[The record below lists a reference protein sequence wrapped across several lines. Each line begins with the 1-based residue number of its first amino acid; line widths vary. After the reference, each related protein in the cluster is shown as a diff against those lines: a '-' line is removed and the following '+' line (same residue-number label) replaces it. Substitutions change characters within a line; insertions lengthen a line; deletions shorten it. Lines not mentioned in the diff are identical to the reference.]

1 MLDESEFE
9 RLYRGLEKRL
19 FNIAWRWTWNSS
31 EAQELVHEGFIRVWA
46 RRAKIDPDTAERYL
60 VRTLIN
66 LCHKRARRQR
76 RWNRVREL
84 LPLAPATPD
93 GPAASYQEKSLR
105 RAIES
110 LPDKQRDVLLLT
122 EFTDMKQHQIG
133 KLLGIPAGT
142 VASRR
147 NTAVRKLKEAMHEY

>member
-1 MLDESEFE
+1 MLDEIEFE
-9 RLYRGLEKRL
+9 CLYRSHEKRL
-19 FNIAWRWTWNSS
+19 FNIAWRWTWNSA
-31 EAQELVHEGFIRVWA
+31 EAQELVHEGFIRIWA
-46 RRAKIDPDTAERYL
+46 RRTMIEPATAERYL

-84 LPLAPATPD
+84 LPLQRARPD
-93 GPAASYQEKSLR
+93 GPESIYQASSLR
-105 RAIES
+105 RAMES

-122 EFTDMKQHQIG
+122 EFTDLKQHQIG
-133 KLLGIPAGT
+133 ELLGIPAGT

-147 NTAVRKLKEAMHEY
+147 NTALRRLKDVMHEQ

>member
-1 MLDESEFE
+1 MLDADAFE
-9 RLYRGLEKRL
+9 LLYRDQERRL
-19 FNIAWRWTWNSS
+19 FNIAWRWTWNSA
-31 EAQELVHEGFIRVWA
+31 EAQELVHDGFIRLWA
-46 RRAKIDPDTAERYL
+46 RRATIEPSTAERYL

-66 LCHKRARRQR
+66 LCHKRARRHR

-84 LPLAPATPD
+84 LPLSLVRPD
-93 GPAASYQEKSLR
+93 GPESNYQASSLR

-122 EFTDMKQHQIG
+122 QFTDMKQHQIAE
-133 KLLGIPAGT
+133 LLGIPAGT

-147 NTAVRKLKEAMHEY
+147 NTALRSLKEIMHEH

>member
-9 RLYRGLEKRL
+9 QLYRSLEKRL
-19 FNIAWRWTWNSS
+19 FNIAWRWTWNPA

-46 RRAKIDPDTAERYL
+46 RRAKIDPSTAERYL

-66 LCHKRARRQR
+66 LCHKRARRHR
-76 RWNRVREL
+76 RWNRIREL
-84 LPLAPATPD
+84 LPLPQAKPA
-93 GPAASYQEKSLR
+93 GPEASYQENSLR

-122 EFTDMKQHQIG
+122 EFTDLKQHQIG
-133 KLLGIPAGT
+133 ELLGIPPGT

-147 NTAVRKLKEAMHEY
+147 NTALRRLKETMHEH

>member
-1 MLDESEFE
+1 MLGESDFE
-9 RLYRGLEKRL
+9 RLYHGLEKRL
-19 FNIAWRWTWNSS
+19 FNIAYRWTWNSG
-31 EAQELVHEGFIRVWA
+31 EAQELVHEGFIRLWA
-46 RRAKIDPDTAERYL
+46 RRASIDPPTADRYL

-76 RWNRVREL
+76 RWNRIRDL
-84 LPLAPATPD
+84 LPLPSPKPD
-93 GPAASYQEKSLR
+93 GPAASYQNDSLR

-133 KLLGIPAGT
+133 QLLGIPAGT

-147 NTAVRKLKEAMHEY
+147 NSALQKLREFMHEH

>member
-9 RLYRGLEKRL
+9 QLYHGLEKRL
-19 FNIAWRWTWNSS
+19 FNIAWRWTWSS
-31 EAQELVHEGFIRVWA
+31 AEAQELVHEGFIRVWA
-46 RRAKIDPDTAERYL
+46 RRATIEPATAERYL

-84 LPLAPATPD
+84 LPLRLAKPD
-93 GPAASYQEKSLR
+93 GPESSYQASSLR
-105 RAIES
+105 RAIEL

-122 EFTDMKQHQIG
+122 QFTDMKQHQIG
-133 KLLGIPAGT
+133 ELLGIPAGT

-147 NTAVRKLKEAMHEY
+147 NTALQRLKEAMHED